1 MTKEQIHEA
10 LCKAPDEDKMRLAIA
25 CQMNGI
31 DVRDIETG
39 LANVLTG
46 VQKAIKPAI
55 EYYRSIMQRAL
66 LSIRK
71 KCHTTG
77 TRVSFA
83 IYAIILMEKV
93 PKIWKERNAMNM

>member
-39 LANVLTG
+39 LEYISYTDFGGLYNIYTG
-46 VQKAIKPAI
+46 FTPLYSHIFSPHFGQITNFFTSVV
-55 EYYRSIMQRAL
+55 SS
-66 LSIRK
+66 LSSGIS
-71 KCHTTG
+71 CCG
-77 TRVSFA
+77 
-83 IYAIILMEKV
+83 
-93 PKIWKERNAMNM
+93 

>member
-25 CQMNGI
+25 CH

-55 EYYRSIMQRAL
+55 EYYRYL
-66 LSIRK
+66 GGK
-71 KCHTTG
+71 
-77 TRVSFA
+77 
-83 IYAIILMEKV
+83 
-93 PKIWKERNAMNM
+93 

>member
-46 VQKAIKPAI
+46 EAIKPAI
-55 EYYRSIMQRAL
+55 EYYRYL
-66 LSIRK
+66 GGK
-71 KCHTTG
+71 
-77 TRVSFA
+77 
-83 IYAIILMEKV
+83 
-93 PKIWKERNAMNM
+93 

>member
-25 CQMNGI
+25 CQLNGI

-46 VQKAIKPAI
+46 VQI
-55 EYYRSIMQRAL
+55 EYYRYL
-66 LSIRK
+66 
-71 KCHTTG
+71 G
-77 TRVSFA
+77 G
-83 IYAIILMEKV
+83 IIDEKSGL
-93 PKIWKERNAMNM
+93 

>member
-1 MTKEQIHEA
+1 MAEAESEDTEGKALVMLVVLNRVWDDEFPDTIEEVIFQKGQFSPISNEA

-55 EYYRSIMQRAL
+55 EYYRYL
-66 LSIRK
+66 GGK
-71 KCHTTG
+71 
-77 TRVSFA
+77 
-83 IYAIILMEKV
+83 
-93 PKIWKERNAMNM
+93 

>member
-46 VQKAIKPAI
+46 IQNQQLNITDI
-55 EYYRSIMQRAL
+55 
-66 LSIRK
+66 
-71 KCHTTG
+71 
-77 TRVSFA
+77 
-83 IYAIILMEKV
+83 
-93 PKIWKERNAMNM
+93 

>member
-55 EYYRSIMQRAL
+55 EYAR
-66 LSIRK
+66 
-71 KCHTTG
+71 
-77 TRVSFA
+77 
-83 IYAIILMEKV
+83 IIIDETADEDFVYSDTK
-93 PKIWKERNAMNM
+93 PEPTYE

>member
-25 CQMNGI
+25 CQLNGI

-55 EYYRSIMQRAL
+55 EYYRYLGVYVQGLLQGVLQRPW
-66 LSIRK
+66 IRY
-71 KCHTTG
+71 TG
-77 TRVSFA
+77 AYWIGR
-83 IYAIILMEKV
+83 
-93 PKIWKERNAMNM
+93 ERNDRSR

>member
-1 MTKEQIHEA
+1 MTKEQVHEA

-31 DVRDIETG
+31 DVQDIETG

-55 EYYRSIMQRAL
+55 EYYRYLGGSID
-66 LSIRK
+66 
-71 KCHTTG
+71 
-77 TRVSFA
+77 
-83 IYAIILMEKV
+83 EKSGL
-93 PKIWKERNAMNM
+93 

>member
-1 MTKEQIHEA
+1 MKMMNLTAGDLYLGFSLIRRHIMTKEQVHEA

-55 EYYRSIMQRAL
+55 EYYRYL
-66 LSIRK
+66 GGK
-71 KCHTTG
+71 
-77 TRVSFA
+77 
-83 IYAIILMEKV
+83 
-93 PKIWKERNAMNM
+93 

>member
-1 MTKEQIHEA
+1 MFFPVSIMAITAEQIHEA

-25 CQMNGI
+25 CQLNGI

-55 EYYRSIMQRAL
+55 EYYRYL
-66 LSIRK
+66 
-71 KCHTTG
+71 G
-77 TRVSFA
+77 G
-83 IYAIILMEKV
+83 IIDEKSGL
-93 PKIWKERNAMNM
+93 

>member
-1 MTKEQIHEA
+1 
-10 LCKAPDEDKMRLAIA
+10 MRLAIA

-55 EYYRSIMQRAL
+55 EYYRYL
-66 LSIRK
+66 GGK
-71 KCHTTG
+71 
-77 TRVSFA
+77 
-83 IYAIILMEKV
+83 
-93 PKIWKERNAMNM
+93 

>member
-31 DVRDIETG
+31 DIQDAEIV

-46 VQKAIKPAI
+46 VEKTIKPAI
-55 EYYRSIMQRAL
+55 EYYKYLGGKQYGEFR
-66 LSIRK
+66 
-71 KCHTTG
+71 
-77 TRVSFA
+77 
-83 IYAIILMEKV
+83 
-93 PKIWKERNAMNM
+93 

>member
-1 MTKEQIHEA
+1 MYKRQEKQYDKETIRDRKEQIHEA

-55 EYYRSIMQRAL
+55 EYYRYL
-66 LSIRK
+66 GGK
-71 KCHTTG
+71 
-77 TRVSFA
+77 
-83 IYAIILMEKV
+83 
-93 PKIWKERNAMNM
+93 